1 MCASSGA
8 EQDALR
14 ASVALGFLALAAI
27 ELGGVAVALAV
38 APVDQSDSNRWVDEA
53 LARELRTLIYTA
65 AAAFVTRRVYIFSGR
80 RCLRETARERR
91 APDETRPERSVTAAP
106 FFC

>member
-38 APVDQSDSNRWVDEA
+38 APVDE
-53 LARELRTLIYTA
+53 E
-65 AAAFVTRRVYIFSGR
+65 
-80 RCLRETARERR
+80 
-91 APDETRPERSVTAAP
+91 
-106 FFC
+106 

>member
-80 RCLRETARERR
+80 RCLRDERHDRETRRER
-91 APDETRPERSVTAAP
+91 APDEIRDQSVR
-106 FFC
+106 